1 MGFKKNAF
9 VSKKCIIART
19 LGCAAIS
26 FPLFLAACGDDSS
39 SSANDDEI
47 ADDYGFTLEELEELG
62 IGIYESADNLKKEK
76 CGEENEYESAYV
88 KADSSFYLCYD
99 NKWNDDWADNLSIE
113 IGTVESSDKLG
124 ECNDENDG
132 EMFRVPRDTIFDTYA
147 CENGEWISDF
157 GGNSDEPVDP
167 ETVVKGTF
175 KDERDGKTY
184 KTVKIGKQTWMAENL
199 NYKVSN
205 SFCYEGKAENCKK
218 YGRLYRYDA
227 AKEACPDGWKLPSK
241 LAWEKLLGTSFPDS
255 IMKEHVPGMIDG
267 VAGYGVKFESV
278 IGLDDDPYGFNIL
291 PAGYA
296 RNASIFKQGSQI
308 AYFWTSTL
316 GPAKFGGLSSLLI
329 LTFAPNASYLS
340 INPLASFAYSVRCI
354 KK

>member
-1 MGFKKNAF
+1 MDFKKL
-9 VSKKCIIART
+9 VIART

-26 FPLFLAACGDDSS
+26 IPMFFVACGNDSS

-47 ADDYGFTLEELEELG
+47 VDDYGFTLEELEELG
-62 IGIYESADNLKKEK
+62 IGIYESADDLKKEK
-76 CGEENEYESAYV
+76 CGEENEYESVYV
-88 KADSSFYLCYD
+88 KADSSFYMCYNGKWD
-99 NKWNDDWADNLSIE
+99 NDFSGDNFTIE
-113 IGTVESSDKLG
+113 IPVVDSKDDLG
-124 ECNDENDG
+124 ECGEENDG
-132 EMFRVPRDTIFDTYA
+132 EMFRVPRDTIYDTYA
-147 CENGEWISDF
+147 CEDGEWISDF
-157 GGNSDEPVDP
+157 GGNSGELADP
-167 ETVVKGTF
+167 KKVVVGEF

-184 KTVKIGKQTWMAENL
+184 KTIKIGKQTWMAENL
-199 NYKVSN
+199 NYKMSG
-205 SFCYEGKAENCKK
+205 SYCYGNKAENCKK

-227 AKEACPDGWKLPSK
+227 SKEACPDGWKRPSK

-296 RNASIFKQGSQI
+296 RNASIFKQGSEI

>member
-1 MGFKKNAF
+1 MNFEKNIL
-9 VSKKCIIART
+9 VGI

-26 FPLFLAACGDDSS
+26 FPLFLAACSNASS
-39 SSANDDEI
+39 NANDGDET
-47 ADDYGFTLEELEELG
+47 AEDYMFTLEELEEMG
-62 IGIYESADNLKKEK
+62 VPIFESADDLKKEK
-76 CGEENEYESAYV
+76 CTDENEFETVYV
-88 KADSSFYLCYD
+88 KADSSFYMCYNGKWD
-99 NKWNDDWADNLSIE
+99 NDFSMTIP
-113 IGTVESSDKLG
+113 TVESKDKLG
-124 ECNDENDG
+124 KCTEENEG
-132 EMFRVPRDTIFDTYA
+132 QMFRVPRDTIFDTYA
-147 CENGEWISDF
+147 CESGEWVSDF
-157 GGNSDEPVDP
+157 GGNSGEPVDP
-167 ETVVKGTF
+167 KTVVKGTF
-175 KDERDGKTY
+175 TDERDGKTY

-296 RNASIFKQGSQI
+296 RNASIFKQGSKI

-316 GPAKFGGLSSLLI
+316 GSAKFGGLSSLLI
-329 LTFAPNASYLS
+329 LTFASNASYLS
-340 INPLASFAYSVRCI
+340 INPLASFAYSIRCI

>member
-1 MGFKKNAF
+1 MNFKKLT
-9 VSKKCIIART
+9 IAGT

-26 FPLFLAACGDDSS
+26 FPLFLAACGDDKSN
-39 SSANDDEI
+39 SANDGDET
-47 ADDYGFTLEELEELG
+47 AEDFVFTLEELEEMG
-62 IGIYESADNLKKEK
+62 VPIFESADELKKEK
-76 CGEENEYESAYV
+76 CGDENEFETVYV
-88 KADSSFYLCYD
+88 KADSSFYMCYNGKWD
-99 NKWNDDWADNLSIE
+99 NDFSGDNFTIE
-113 IGTVESSDKLG
+113 IPVVESKDDLG
-124 ECNDENDG
+124 ECGEENDG
-132 EMFRVPRDTIFDTYA
+132 EMFRVPRDTIYDTYA
-147 CENGEWISDF
+147 CEDGEWVSDF
-157 GGNSDEPVDP
+157 GGNSGEPVDP
-167 ETVVKGTF
+167 KTVVKGTF
-175 KDERDGKTY
+175 TDERDGKTY

-241 LAWEKLLGTSFPDS
+241 LAWQKLLGTSFPES

-267 VAGYGVKFESV
+267 AAGYGVKFESV

-296 RNASIFKQGSQI
+296 RNASIFKQGSEI

-316 GPAKFGGLSSLLI
+316 GPAKFSGLSSLLI